1 MSPQLIITLLLIVAI
16 IVMFLSGKVN
26 FGFIG
31 MFLAT
36 ALCVTGVL
44 SFNEAYANFASTNV
58 IMFASMFVMAGAL
71 QKTSLVSAVR
81 NFILKRGGKGG
92 SEAIMY
98 FAGVTLLTQFV
109 SPLAVI
115 AMMMPLCGAL
125 GEDSP
130 VAASQLL
137 YPGSVMSHGCQSL
150 IPFGSGLT
158 YYITA
163 NALLEANGAAEY
175 QLNIFDKSLSMI
187 LPAAITFIYCAFFAW
202 KMFPKR
208 DIDAGQIKDRKDGP
222 ACDPVHEKIIFLVFA
237 LVMVGLIIG
246 SKLPFPMYIVPLI
259 GDLVLGATGCMNMK
273 EVKASISLDSVLMM
287 AGVLCLGTAMQKT
300 GAAEVLG
307 NVIVKMLG
315 GDPAPIVVLI
325 AFLVVG
331 AILTQLM
338 SNTATYQVLVPLAI
352 VTAMTMGMD
361 PRGMVLAIS
370 CATTGAMLT
379 PMSSPSVAIAF
390 GAGKHTLKEVFLPM
404 LPLFIIRNIAIVI
417 SVNLLYPVW

>member
-1 MSPQLIITLLLIVAI
+1 MSAQLVIVLVMIVAI
-16 IVMFLSGKVN
+16 IIMFLSGKFN

-31 MFLAT
+31 MFISTVFCA
-36 ALCVTGVL
+36 TGVL
-44 SFNEAYANFASTNV
+44 SFKDAFANFASNNV
-58 IMFASMFVMAGAL
+58 IMFASMFVIAGAL
-71 QKTSLVSAVR
+71 QKTSLVATVR
-81 NFILKRGGKGG
+81 DFILKRGGKGTG
-92 SEAIMY
+92 VAVMY

-115 AMMMPLCGAL
+115 AMLMPLCGAL

-130 VAASQLL
+130 VSASQLL

-163 NALLEANGAAEY
+163 NALLEANGAEAFK
-175 QLNIFDKSLSMI
+175 LGIFDKSISMI
-187 LPAAITFIYCAFFAW
+187 LPAAVTFIYLAFYAW
-202 KMFPKR
+202 KKFPKR
-208 DIDAGQIKDRKDGP
+208 EIDTGSIKERKDGP
-222 ACDPVHEKIIFLVFA
+222 ACDPVHEKIIFVIFA
-237 LVMVGLIIG
+237 LVMLGMIFG
-246 SKLPFPMYIVPLI
+246 QYLPFPMYIVPLI
-259 GDLVLGATGCMNMK
+259 GDLLLGLTGCMNMK
-273 EVKASISLDSVLMM
+273 EVKASINLDSVLMM
-287 AGVLCLGTAMQKT
+287 AGVLCLGTAMQQT

-307 NVIVKMLG
+307 NFIVNMLG
-315 GDPAPIVVLI
+315 GNPTPLMVLV
-325 AFLVVG
+325 AFLAVG

-338 SNTATYQVLVPLAI
+338 SNTATYNVLIPLAI
-352 VTAMTMGMD
+352 VTAMTIGMD

-404 LPLFIIRNIAIVI
+404 LPLFVIRNIAILI
-417 SVNLLYPVW
+417 SVNLIYPVW

>member
-1 MSPQLIITLLLIVAI
+1 MNPQLSITLAMIVTI
-16 IVMFLSGKVN
+16 IIMFLSGKVN

-36 ALCVTGVL
+36 GLCMTGVL
-44 SFNEAYANFASTNV
+44 DFKEAYANFASNNV

-71 QKTSLVSAVR
+71 QKTSLVSTVR

-92 SEAIMY
+92 SVAILY
-98 FAGVTLLTQFV
+98 FIGITLLTQFV

-130 VAASQLL
+130 VSASQLL

-158 YYITA
+158 YYVTA
-163 NALLEANGAAEY
+163 NALLEANGAADY
-175 QLNIFDKSLSMI
+175 QLGIFDKSISMI
-187 LPAAITFIYCAFFAW
+187 IPAAITFIYCAFFAW
-202 KMFPKR
+202 KMFPKH
-208 DIDAGQIKDRKDGP
+208 DIDAGQIKDRKSGP
-222 ACDPVHEKIIFLVFA
+222 ACDPVHEKIIFAVFT
-237 LVMVGLIIG
+237 LVMVGLIFG
-246 SKLPFPMYIVPLI
+246 QKLPFPMYIVPLI
-259 GDLVLGATGCMNMK
+259 GDLVLGAFGCMNMK
-273 EVKASISLDSVLMM
+273 EVKASINLDSVLMM

-300 GAAEVLG
+300 GAAELLGNGIVKVLG
-307 NVIVKMLG
+307 GN
-315 GDPAPIVVLI
+315 PAPIVVLI
-325 AFLVVG
+325 AFMMVG

-352 VTAMTMGMD
+352 VTAMTMGID
-361 PRGMVLAIS
+361 PRGIVLAVS
-370 CATTGAMLT
+370 CSTTGAMLT

-390 GAGKHTLKEVFLPM
+390 GAGKYSLKEVFLPM

-417 SVNLLYPVW
+417 SVCLLYPV